1 MPRTHHVALFD
12 KGTRD
17 KHNTIVLGTDL
28 VLPLEADLDGD
39 PEQDDEIRLRSLSG
53 SYELVLHAHDE
64 AVKLH
69 PEKPLLL
76 YRFPEL
82 PRGSYEL
89 SVRVGD
95 RWSVLVPEIKVSI
108 DGVFIGEGKAEASLD
123 EVDAGEPLD
132 PIEEEEAGGERVF
145 EHEYR
150 DQPEEATYEG

>member
-12 KGTRD
+12 RGTRD

-28 VLPLEADLDGD
+28 VIPLEADLDGD

-53 SYELVLHAHDE
+53 SYELVLHARDE

-95 RWSVLVPEIKVSI
+95 QWSVLVPEIKVSP
-108 DGVFIGEGKAEASLD
+108 DGVSIGGAKAETSLD
-123 EVDAGEPLD
+123 DIFVGEPLD
-132 PIEEEEAGGERVF
+132 PIEEESADEVV
-145 EHEYR
+145 EHAYR